1 MTNDKSQLNSKIKI
15 LKPRPQAGR
24 SLKNRLIYRLAWCLF
39 AAVLILAS
47 PLQFALAQENTDSDA
62 DGLSDYLEINIYR
75 TDPKRADTDGDGYI
89 DGVEIENSYDPNKPY
104 DDKIAKVIGVSLK
117 DQTLTYSV
125 GPYILKTI
133 FISSGLSST
142 PTPPGEYAVEK
153 KLPLVTYRGRN
164 YYYPNTKWNMLFKSG
179 SKGGYYIHGAYWHN
193 NFGKPMS
200 HGCINVS
207 YTEMQPLYEWADVG
221 TRLIIE

>member
-1 MTNDKSQLNSKIKI
+1 MKTKSKI
-15 LKPRPQAGR
+15 LTFVVF
-24 SLKNRLIYRLAWCLF
+24 LAI
-39 AAVLILAS
+39 LILPNFSA
-47 PLQFALAQENTDSDA
+47 AQNGTFDSDG
-62 DGLSDYLEINIYR
+62 DGLTDDEETGIYR
-75 TDPKRADTDGDGYI
+75 TDPLNSDTDYDGYP
-89 DGVEIENSYDPNKPY
+89 DGVEIKNSYDPNKSY
-104 DDKIAKVIGVSLK
+104 DDKISKVIGVSLK
-117 DQTLTYSV
+117 DQTLTYSL

-133 FISSGLSST
+133 LISSGLPST

-153 KLPLVTYRGRN
+153 KLPLVNYRGRN

-207 YTEMQPLYEWADVG
+207 YAEMQSLYEWADVG
-221 TRLIIE
+221 TKLIIE